1 MFCDKISS
9 LVDTDFSNWLLEQ
22 MSKRDWSQAD
32 LARATGLNRQVISSY
47 INMRRTNPEPD
58 ALVAIAHGLKL
69 SPIVVFRKAG
79 LLPDSNGAD
88 VKLDDWEFLLK
99 QMSPEDEAELRQIA
113 EMKIERRK
121 KEQSLKTLKP
131 KKVG

>member
-1 MFCDKISS
+1 MINFGEWLRKELEDKRISQ
-9 LVDTDFSNWLLEQ
+9 TE
-22 MSKRDWSQAD
+22 
-32 LARATGLNRQVISSY
+32 LANQIRVTPAQVSRIISGERST
-47 INMRRTNPEPD
+47 TNET
-58 ALVAIAHGLKL
+58 LIAIAHALKVP
-69 SPIVVFRKAG
+69 PITILRKAG
-79 LLPDSNGAD
+79 LLPENNGAD

-121 KEQSLKTLKP
+121 KELSLKSLKP

>member
-1 MFCDKISS
+1 MP
-9 LVDTDFSNWLLEQ
+9 DTLS
-22 MSKRDWSQAD
+22 A
-32 LARATGLNRQVISSY
+32 LAKAFNI
-47 INMRRTNPEPD
+47 
-58 ALVAIAHGLKL
+58 
-69 SPIVVFRKAG
+69 SPITLFRKAG
-79 LLPDSNGAD
+79 LLPENNGAD

-121 KEQSLKTLKP
+121 KDQSLKTLKP

>member
-1 MFCDKISS
+1 MIGVHPPQVSRIISGERS
-9 LVDTDFSNWLLEQ
+9 T
-22 MSKRDWSQAD
+22 
-32 LARATGLNRQVISSY
+32 
-47 INMRRTNPEPD
+47 TNET
-58 ALVAIAHGLKL
+58 LTAIAHALKI
-69 SPIVVFRKAG
+69 SPLTLFRKAG
-79 LLPDSNGAD
+79 LLPENNGAD

-121 KEQSLKTLKP
+121 KELSLKSLKP

>member
-1 MFCDKISS
+1 MSTH
-9 LVDTDFSNWLLEQ
+9 VDTNFSEWLIAQ
-22 MSKRDWSQAD
+22 MKSKDWSQSD
-32 LARATGLNRQVISSY
+32 LARASGLTRQAISYYLSDKSKSPDENALIKIAYAFHVSPVI
-47 INMRRTNPEPD
+47 
-58 ALVAIAHGLKL
+58 
-69 SPIVVFRKAG
+69 VFRKAG
-79 LLPDSNGAD
+79 LLPENNGAD

-121 KEQSLKTLKP
+121 RDQSLKTLKP